1 MAWGI
6 TIKSIHSFVLIVFI
20 IQNAASL
27 RIHSAQGHNL
37 ENSVG
42 GYTILDVNKLTDDA
56 IRVDSYLRVQHPELS
71 NATLES
77 V

>member
-1 MAWGI
+1 ML
-6 TIKSIHSFVLIVFI
+6 KLIHSLVLIVFI

-27 RIHSAQGHNL
+27 RIHSAQRHNL
-37 ENSVG
+37 EMSVG
-42 GYTILDVNKLTDDA
+42 GYTTLDVNKLTDNA

-77 V
+77 L

>member
-1 MAWGI
+1 ML
-6 TIKSIHSFVLIVFI
+6 KFIHSLVLIVFI

-37 ENSVG
+37 QYSAG
-42 GYTILDVNKLTDDA
+42 GYTKLDVNKLTDDA